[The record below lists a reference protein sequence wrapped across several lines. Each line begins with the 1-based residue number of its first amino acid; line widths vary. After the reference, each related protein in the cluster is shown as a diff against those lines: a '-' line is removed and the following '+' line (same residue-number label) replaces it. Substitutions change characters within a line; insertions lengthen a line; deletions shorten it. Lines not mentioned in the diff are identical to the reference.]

1 MNASLGDGIPED
13 SGETACLCHDYS
25 QSRLWSPLDSLEE
38 NGRDFRVIQRMF
50 FLSFLNI
57 TLRGLTDTT
66 NISWRFSHPSSIYP
80 FIYPPIPSMPLLLSK
95 T

>member
-38 NGRDFRVIQRMF
+38 NGRDFRVLQRMF
-50 FLSFLNI
+50 FF
-57 TLRGLTDTT
+57 
-66 NISWRFSHPSSIYP
+66 PS
-80 FIYPPIPSMPLLLSK
+80 
-95 T
+95 